1 MCTSNELL
9 ARIEDLN
16 IEQVCEDAFNLNS
29 EIAED
34 LNREQL
40 QRGQGAIGAMP
51 DYSRASVEFYGKP
64 EGGIRLYDTGAF
76 YEGITFGASN
86 GIVSMFS
93 TDSKNSFLEN
103 QYSLAQPM
111 GLNESSRIELNKVLQ
126 PTVVE
131 LVKDELNI

>member
-9 ARIEDLN
+9 ARIEDLD
-16 IEQVCEDAFNLNS
+16 IEQVCEDAFNLNA

-40 QRGQGAIGAMP
+40 QRGEGAIGEMP

-64 EGGIRLYDTGAF
+64 EGGIRLYDKGSF

-86 GIVSMFS
+86 GTVSMFS

-103 QYSLAQPM
+103 QYALAQPL
-111 GLNESSRIELNKVLQ
+111 GLNEKSRVELNKVLQ